1 MSLPRRYSYAEA
13 AEQLGVEESWLRQH
27 IKRLPHIKLG
37 RDVWFTDEQL
47 LRILQ
52 IHTYEPPALAPT
64 VAAPSPVGAHPL
76 ADLKPIPLRGRR
88 ASA

>member
-1 MSLPRRYSYAEA
+1 MSLPRRYTYAEA
-13 AEQLGVEESWLRQH
+13 AEKLDVKESWLRQH
-27 IKRLPHIKLG
+27 IRRLPHIKLG
-37 RDVWFTDEQL
+37 RTVWFTDEHL
-47 LRILQ
+47 ARILQ
-52 IHTYEPPALAPT
+52 IHTHEPTAPQPV